1 MPLEQ
6 IALTTNKSVSNVGD
20 FVRKIGQGERG
31 QVLPVLVTDANGS
44 PYDLTGK
51 KLVFSETKDSRM
63 YVVDDGQATDA
74 GKFNP
79 IDLKNGKFSYTLQEQ
94 VYLESGTAWF
104 DIVSQD
110 GTVLDTTNAF
120 RFIVIPD
127 PTVNVKNGNYSSTL
141 AALQAHYQ
149 AVISKTE
156 TNTQQLI
163 DSLNDQIA
171 QANLDRNH
179 YTNQEIDGI
188 KQNILDTITN
198 KTKDMATTQD
208 VAANAQRITA
218 LENAGFVKGKFDGFK
233 SADEAKQW
241 SEQNHGIAI
250 FSDEVDQTTTN

>member
-1 MPLEQ
+1 MSLEQ
-6 IALTTNKSVSNVGD
+6 IALTTNKSVSNVSD
-20 FVRKIGQGERG
+20 LVRKIGQGERG
-31 QVLPVLVTDANGS
+31 QVLPVLVTDSEGS
-44 PYDLTGK
+44 LYDLTDK

-63 YVVDDGQATDA
+63 YVVDDGQAIDA
-74 GKFNP
+74 GKF
-79 IDLKNGKFSYTLQEQ
+79 DLTDPKNGKFSYTLQKQ

-120 RFIVIPD
+120 RFVVIPD
-127 PTVNVKNGNYSSTL
+127 ATVKVANGNYSSTL
-141 AALQAHYQ
+141 SALQAHYQ
-149 AVISKTE
+149 AVISRAE

-163 DSLNDQIA
+163 DSLKEQIA
-171 QANLDRNH
+171 QANLDKNH

-241 SEQNHGIAI
+241 SKQNHGIAI
-250 FSDEVDQTTTN
+250 FSDETDQTMTN